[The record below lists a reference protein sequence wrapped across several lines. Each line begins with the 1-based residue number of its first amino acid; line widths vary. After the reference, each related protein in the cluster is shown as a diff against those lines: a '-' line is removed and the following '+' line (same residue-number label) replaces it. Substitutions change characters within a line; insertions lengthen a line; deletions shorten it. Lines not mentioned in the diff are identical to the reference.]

1 MAQSLKQKTQVKKNE
16 IALKYQECCHE
27 MWFIGKMRKFCIGN
41 DMFKEFL
48 VLHIAK
54 QASLIDINIKS
65 VICIMR
71 SDKTV
76 GDR

>member
-1 MAQSLKQKTQVKKNE
+1 MKCGSLERWEN
-16 IALKYQECCHE
+16 
-27 MWFIGKMRKFCIGN
+27 FCIGN

-71 SDKTV
+71 SDKTG

>member
-1 MAQSLKQKTQVKKNE
+1 
-16 IALKYQECCHE
+16 
-27 MWFIGKMRKFCIGN
+27 
-41 DMFKEFL
+41 MFKEFL

-71 SDKTV
+71 SDKTG